1 MKINNITTE
10 NVKYLSKIFSSSL
23 IKSSIKQDNFS
34 QIKSIISESG
44 FDYLLTNNKMVD
56 VYTEV
61 FNLLAKYHRN
71 EYIYKSAIIEQ
82 ILLGNHD
89 LESIILSEFNV
100 DNCKADIA
108 IYNGT
113 STVYEIK
120 TELDT
125 FDRLERQLSAYSKA
139 FDRIY
144 VITPETHVKKLID
157 LVDDFIGILVLDSNN
172 IIKEFRKAKS
182 NIHNLDS
189 SILYDLLRRNEV
201 LRIIEM
207 EYGTIIDVPNTK
219 IYSVSKEIFSKIPT
233 EKAHEYVVKVLKKRG
248 AKTKDFLLKVPSS
261 FHSFAINSN
270 FSKKEQSNFLN
281 FLNSSIIK

>member
-1 MKINNITTE
+1 
-10 NVKYLSKIFSSSL
+10 
-23 IKSSIKQDNFS
+23 
-34 QIKSIISESG
+34 
-44 FDYLLTNNKMVD
+44 
-56 VYTEV
+56 EV
-61 FNLLAKYHRN
+61 FNLLSKYHRN

-89 LESIILSEFNV
+89 LESVILSEFNV

-144 VITPETHVKKLID
+144 VITPETHVKKLTD
-157 LVDDFIGILVLDSNN
+157 LVDDVIGILVLDSNN
-172 IIKEFRKAKS
+172 IIKEFRKSKS

-207 EYGTIIDVPNTK
+207 EYGTIIDVPNTQ
-219 IYSVSKEIFSKIPT
+219 IYSVSKEIFSKIPN

-248 AKTKDFLLKVPSS
+248 SKTKDFLLKVPSS